1 MANSDQPYTGM
12 GLREQLFMEARA
24 MAEYAL
30 ANGFKVPISV
40 IQTLELFEVKS
51 TEVLVEPDVNL
62 QLPVDDLVR
71 AHSALVRLVEPAKPS
86 TILLLDCE
94 QKSSSRLKFLGPVSL
109 IRQMMV
115 AAIISMVMFITLAL
129 SHYVKEDGGHILS
142 SGGIPLLLNLLFF
155 LSAAGLGA
163 SFSALYKA
171 NTYIAN
177 GTFDPTY
184 HSSYWIR
191 FFLGLIAGLML
202 SVLIS
207 KDAFKGGAGVVILF
221 EPGIIHPM
229 LAMLGGFSADLL
241 HTILSRLVEAIE
253 SLFRGS
259 TKSVIAYQLQEEKS
273 RLASAQ
279 VQQQSKLAI
288 ELLQL
293 QQTMGGAENSDALKS
308 NINKMLNDL
317 LPDAGFS
324 PDDKPKE
331 PLNKD

>member
-1 MANSDQPYTGM
+1 MALNFS
-12 GLREQLFMEARA
+12 
-24 MAEYAL
+24 
-30 ANGFKVPISV
+30 SV
-40 IQTLELFEVKS
+40 IQTLELFEIKMAEMPPES
-51 TEVLVEPDVNL
+51 KVNS

-71 AHSALVRLVEPAKPS
+71 AHSTLVRLVEPAKPS

-94 QKSSSRLKFLGPVSL
+94 QKSPSRLKFLGPVSL

-115 AAIISMVMFITLAL
+115 AAIISLALFIVLAL
-129 SHYVKEDGGHILS
+129 SHYVKADGGDILT

-207 KDAFKGGAGVVILF
+207 KDAFKGGAGVVTLF
-221 EPGIIHPM
+221 DPGIIHPL

-241 HTILSRLVEAIE
+241 HTVLNRLVEAVE

-273 RLASAQ
+273 RLTNAQ

-293 QQTMGGAENSDALKS
+293 QQTMGDAENSDELKV

-324 PDDKPKE
+324 PDDKAKP
-331 PLNKD
+331 PLNNN

>member
-1 MANSDQPYTGM
+1 MKA
-12 GLREQLFMEARA
+12 
-24 MAEYAL
+24 
-30 ANGFKVPISV
+30 
-40 IQTLELFEVKS
+40 
-51 TEVLVEPDVNL
+51 
-62 QLPVDDLVR
+62 
-71 AHSALVRLVEPAKPS
+71 
-86 TILLLDCE
+86 
-94 QKSSSRLKFLGPVSL
+94 
-109 IRQMMV
+109 
-115 AAIISMVMFITLAL
+115 
-129 SHYVKEDGGHILS
+129 DGGDILT

-207 KDAFKGGAGVVILF
+207 KDAFKGGAGVVTLF
-221 EPGIIHPM
+221 DPGIIHPL

-241 HTILSRLVEAIE
+241 HTVLNRLVEAVE

-273 RLASAQ
+273 RLTNAQ

-293 QQTMGGAENSDALKS
+293 QQTMGDAENSDELKV

-324 PDDKPKE
+324 PDDKAKP
-331 PLNKD
+331 PLNNN